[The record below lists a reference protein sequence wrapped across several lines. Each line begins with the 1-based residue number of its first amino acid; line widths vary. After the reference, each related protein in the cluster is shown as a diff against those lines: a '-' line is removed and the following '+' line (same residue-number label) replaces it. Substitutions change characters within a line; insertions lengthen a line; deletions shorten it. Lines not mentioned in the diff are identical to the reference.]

1 MSIIADTTAVA
12 TVPSFRAPFTITP
25 EEHGLFLLF
34 VEYRQRTACVPA
46 GLFRDA
52 LVAAGIW
59 DTETGLLASGIL
71 ARMQASEERV
81 ALAPIEA
88 RYAQYATL
96 FGAEDATLTTRH
108 ERKCDRCLKTT
119 CSATT

>member
-34 VEYRQRTACVPA
+34 AEYRQRTACVPA

-81 ALAPIEA
+81 ALAPIQA
-88 RYAQYATL
+88 RYAQYAAL
-96 FGAEDATLTTRH
+96 FDE
-108 ERKCDRCLKTT
+108 
-119 CSATT
+119 

>member
-1 MSIIADTTAVA
+1 MPIIAETTI
-12 TVPSFRAPFTITP
+12 TVSDPTQFRAPFTVTP
-25 EEHGLFLLF
+25 EDRDLFLLF

-88 RYAQYATL
+88 RYAQYAAL
-96 FGAEDATLTTRH
+96 FDE
-108 ERKCDRCLKTT
+108 
-119 CSATT
+119 